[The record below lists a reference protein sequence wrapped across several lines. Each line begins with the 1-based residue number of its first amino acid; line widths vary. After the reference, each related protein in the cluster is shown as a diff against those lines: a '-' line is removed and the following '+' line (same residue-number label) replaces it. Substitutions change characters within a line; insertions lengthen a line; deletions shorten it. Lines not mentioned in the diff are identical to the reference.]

1 MKLAVLLAMLIA
13 GVVADTHD
21 NCFTND
27 HLTYAY
33 DLHSFSSNYTNNQE
47 FWLKLDTT
55 CSFRISRNT
64 KVSWYSSDIS
74 AKYLMFYDNNDGAQ
88 CRKDPNGLVDYDNGY
103 PIDLGKTSEFFPN
116 SCMVL
121 YEVTNKNKVHDLRV
135 QIYQYEGDRLDSISL
150 KAYSLVAM
158 VAIGLSSS
166 IF

>member
-1 MKLAVLLAMLIA
+1 MVHT
-13 GVVADTHD
+13 G
-21 NCFTND
+21 
-27 HLTYAY
+27 
-33 DLHSFSSNYTNNQE
+33 
-47 FWLKLDTT
+47 
-55 CSFRISRNT
+55 IS
-64 KVSWYSSDIS
+64 D
-74 AKYLMFYDNNDGAQ
+74 KYQMFYDNNDGAQ

-135 QIYQYEGDRLDSISL
+135 QIYQYEGDRLGSISL